1 MSKPLRAHKAVGE
14 DYLGKGTVEVRHAFP
29 FPPSAVWAALLDA
42 EAWTQWLPITKV
54 TWTSPQ
60 PFGVGT
66 TRIVEIGDQAVEE
79 TFFAWDEGK
88 RMAFRFEKS
97 SLPLSAAVE
106 DYRVVPTAGGC
117 ELVWLGKAS
126 AVFPLGFLIS
136 RQLASGLRSGMPKL
150 EALIASDP
158 KRFGLG

>member
-1 MSKPLRAHKAVGE
+1 
-14 DYLGKGTVEVRHAFP
+14 
-29 FPPSAVWAALLDA
+29 
-42 EAWTQWLPITKV
+42 
-54 TWTSPQ
+54 
-60 PFGVGT
+60 
-66 TRIVEIGDQAVEE
+66 
-79 TFFAWDEGK
+79 
-88 RMAFRFEKS
+88 MAFRFEKS